1 MQRRIVAVAGVL
13 WLTAAMATAQ
23 SRPDNTA
30 ANKNDRGTTADQQK
44 NGRTDVETTREIRKA
59 IVADKS
65 LSTYAHNIKIVTR
78 DGKVD
83 LRGPVRSAS
92 EKDAVTAKATEV
104 AGAGNVTAEVTVVPE
119 KTKK

>member
-1 MQRRIVAVAGVL
+1 MQRRIVAVAGAL
-13 WLTAAMATAQ
+13 CLMTAMTTAQ
-23 SRPDNTA
+23 TRPDNTA

-83 LRGPVRSAS
+83 LRGPVRSES

-104 AGAGNVTAEVTVVPE
+104 AGAGNVTATVTVVPE
-119 KTKK
+119 KTRK